1 MFCVPKLFSSYNFR
15 SSPPEVFLG
24 LAFRGNDGNDNLT
37 QLSKLL
43 KKNDPVLL
51 TRLDKESHLEPG
63 QLKYMHNDI
72 QNELIELMAK
82 QVLAKKLESIRSSKF
97 FGIIADEYT
106 DISNKELLSM
116 CFRWIKDLRVL
127 EDFVGY
133 YELPDIKRGTIV
145 TAIKDSLIRMQL
157 SLTDLRAQAYD
168 GASNMF
174 GKNTGVSV
182 QIATEQSLNLGIKAT
197 MINSKQMKDIMG
209 TVTQIISLVK
219 YSPK

>member
-37 QLSKLL
+37 QLFKLL
-43 KKNDPVLL
+43 NKNDPALL

-63 QLKYMHNDI
+63 QLKDMHNDI
-72 QNELIELMAK
+72 Q
-82 QVLAKKLESIRSSKF
+82 KKLVSIRLSNF
-97 FGIIADEYT
+97 FGIIADEYA
-106 DISNKELLSM
+106 DISNKESLSM
-116 CFRWIKDLRVL
+116 CFRWIKDLRIL

-145 TAIKDSLIRMQL
+145 TAIKDSLIRMKL
-157 SLTDLRAQAYD
+157 SLTDLRAQAFD
-168 GASNMF
+168 GANNMF
-174 GKNTGVSV
+174 GKNTSVSV
-182 QIATEQSLNLGIKAT
+182 QIATEQSKALSTHCQEHSLNLGIKAT

-209 TVTQIISLVK
+209 TVTQIILLVK